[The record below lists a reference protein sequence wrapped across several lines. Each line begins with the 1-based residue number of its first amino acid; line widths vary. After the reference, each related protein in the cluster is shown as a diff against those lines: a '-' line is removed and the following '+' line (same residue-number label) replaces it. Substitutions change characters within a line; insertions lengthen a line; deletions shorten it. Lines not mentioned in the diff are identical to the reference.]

1 MPTRRVGKIAHDLS
15 ATCPCRASDFA
26 HPTQDLSHSL
36 AKSIARIH
44 IPTHKRVSLADF
56 IFVKRPHTKPPFP
69 SKEDL
74 LAFIGKA
81 PGKIGT
87 REIARAFGLKNADRA
102 ALKRVL
108 QELAQNGLVERRR
121 KKLHHPGTLPHVVLA
136 DITGRDSDGELIALP
151 TEWDEAERGA
161 APRIRG
167 RIPRRARPREGA
179 GAGGGLRGAEGGG
192 GGGEPIRH
200 PGRVIKLI
208 ERSRQRVLGIFRA
221 APGGGGR
228 LAPIDKKELGR
239 ELSIPPGGAAGAR
252 DGDLVAVEVAARQ
265 SGYGLHSAR
274 VTERLGSLATERAV
288 SPVAIHPH
296 FTPHRF
302 PPAAIPGSGTAQ

>member
-161 APRIRG
+161 APRIRV
-167 RIPRRARPREGA
+167 RIPRRTRPREVA
-179 GAGGGLRGAEGGG
+179 GVGDRALLRVEESAGE
-192 GGGEPIRH
+192 GEPIRH
-200 PGRVIKLI
+200 TGRVIKLI

-228 LAPIDKKELGR
+228 PPPLHKKTPGPPASVPPRAP
-239 ELSIPPGGAAGAR
+239 PCAR
-252 DGDLVAVEVAARQ
+252 DGALVAVQDAPRP
-265 SGYGLHSAR
+265 SGHGPASAR
-274 VTERLGSLATERAV
+274 ATGRPA
-288 SPVAIHPH
+288 
-296 FTPHRF
+296 R
-302 PPAAIPGSGTAQ
+302 PPT